1 MARDTVMVAAAS
13 IVVALAVIFRERVIA
28 SRFGIGDVTDAFA
41 LASAIVIFL
50 ATVFGGSLALS
61 LIPALIRVEI
71 DSGQVAAEDLCRAVL
86 ARLLLGMVIVATVMY
101 VFLEPIISVFGNS
114 FSAEKQRLT
123 RTLLVVMLPLL
134 PLSGWAA
141 YAAALLNARRRFLFS
156 TMAPAVIPIAVVF
169 ALQVTSTPYAL
180 ASGLL
185 LGYLLQCLMLAL
197 VLKQEASWLIPKWK
211 TQRSDLSP
219 VWRQYL
225 PVTIGAAFMGST
237 VVTDQVMAGWLAP
250 GSVATLAFASVL
262 VNYLNAFGGRAL
274 GAPALSHFSKLTARK
289 QWAEASRLMRQA
301 LLIIGGIAFGLTVV
315 IWSFSDWF
323 VAQLFERG
331 AFTSLDTARVAEV
344 QKYFA
349 LQLIFQF
356 VGVLLVRMLSALEKN
371 RVILA
376 VATFNFFANI
386 FLNYV
391 LMKFLGVAGIALS
404 TSIVLCVSALL
415 CGAAVWRSLN
425 ASTHG
430 KRRL

>member
-1 MARDTVMVAAAS
+1 
-13 IVVALAVIFRERVIA
+13 
-28 SRFGIGDVTDAFA
+28 
-41 LASAIVIFL
+41 
-50 ATVFGGSLALS
+50 
-61 LIPALIRVEI
+61 
-71 DSGQVAAEDLCRAVL
+71 
-86 ARLLLGMVIVATVMY
+86 
-101 VFLEPIISVFGNS
+101 
-114 FSAEKQRLT
+114 
-123 RTLLVVMLPLL
+123 
-134 PLSGWAA
+134 
-141 YAAALLNARRRFLFS
+141 
-156 TMAPAVIPIAVVF
+156 
-169 ALQVTSTPYAL
+169 
-180 ASGLL
+180 
-185 LGYLLQCLMLAL
+185 MLAL
-197 VLKQEASWLIPKWK
+197 VLKQEATWLIPKWK
-211 TQRSDLSP
+211 AQRSDLSA

-237 VVTDQVMAGWLAP
+237 VMTDQVMAGWLAP

-289 QWAEASRLMRQA
+289 QWAEASRLMWQA

-371 RVILA
+371 RVILI

-391 LMKFLGVAGIALS
+391 LMKLLGVAGIALS

-415 CGAAVWRSLN
+415 CGTAVWRSLN
-425 ASTHG
+425 ASTDG